1 MMVIG
6 APLWKAHTMMR
17 RMKFGEQC
25 LPVRGCFETCS
36 LRGSGFQT
44 DRTAALCCRLRLT
57 RRAALARS
65 LRVVA
70 SRFSRCIVI
79 VGFLCAAGEPCAG
92 YSLLTHE
99 EIVDILWKDQIQP
112 LLLKRYPAA
121 SANQLRK
128 AHAYAY
134 GGSLIQ
140 DIGYYPFGNKFFSD
154 LTHYVCTGDFVAN
167 LICESADIDQYAFA
181 LGALAHYSSD
191 NTGHPAINHAVAL
204 TFPKLRRKY
213 GERVTYEQ
221 NPKAHI
227 QTEFGFDITQVA
239 KHRYTSDSYHDFIGF
254 EVSKPAL
261 ERAFLKTYGLRL
273 EDVLGHMD
281 LSIGTFRHAVS
292 GVIPEMTRA
301 ALTAYHPEIVRDATN
316 FSEGRFLYNLS
327 RTQYET
333 EWGKEYRR
341 PGFFTRVLG
350 LFVRLGAEDR
360 VSGCPRFQTAFAT
373 DRRYVHQEHQPDPGR
388 LSEVAAACR
397 RGRPA
402 FPKPGLR
409 HWPACRSRRICP
421 KRPDLCAV
429 AGGTDQ
435 KQPEKCLP
443 GIARRYPGLLFRSI
457 PAGSAAAPGK
467 RTHRPGTRGPPR
479 RTAIRRGASGAKEP
493 PRAPFQAPEPQS
505 EGGLRKYANGAI

>member
-167 LICESADIDQYAFA
+167 LIRESADIDQYAFA

-350 LFVRLGAEDR
+350 LFVRWAPKIGFLDALAFKLPSPQTEDMYIKSINRTLEDYQKLLQRVGEGDLRFPNLDCDTGQPAARGEYALSDRTYARLLEALIKNNQKNVSPELRADILAFYSDPSPPGRRRRPVGERTARELGA
-360 VSGCPRFQTAFAT
+360 
-373 DRRYVHQEHQPDPGR
+373 
-388 LSEVAAACR
+388 
-397 RGRPA
+397 
-402 FPKPGLR
+402 LR
-409 HWPACRSRRICP
+409 AGPQS
-421 KRPDLCAV
+421 AV
-429 AGGTDQ
+429 A
-435 KQPEKCLP
+435 LL
-443 GIARRYPGLLFRSI
+443 ARKSLLAPPFKLQS
-457 PAGSAAAPGK
+457 PKAKAA
-467 RTHRPGTRGPPR
+467 
-479 RTAIRRGASGAKEP
+479 
-493 PRAPFQAPEPQS
+493 
-505 EGGLRKYANGAI
+505 